1 MLWNKMECHHA
12 TEVTC
17 ETLYVLCTGYRVL
30 ILTKGNSSVGVE
42 DGVCFSLQTH
52 SSLSPILL

>member
-1 MLWNKMECHHA
+1 MLWNKIERHHG

-17 ETLYVLCTGYRVL
+17 ETLYVIYTGDTGL
-30 ILTKGNSSVGVE
+30 ILTKGNSGAGVE
-42 DGVCFSLQTH
+42 DDVYLSLQTH